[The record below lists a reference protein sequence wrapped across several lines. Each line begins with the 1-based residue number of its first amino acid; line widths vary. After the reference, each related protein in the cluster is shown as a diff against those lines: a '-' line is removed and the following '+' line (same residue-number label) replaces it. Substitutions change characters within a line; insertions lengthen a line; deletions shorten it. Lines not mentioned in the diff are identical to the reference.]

1 MNVNMALVKQAFW
14 KMNTGDMEKSA
25 VVPPMDPSGM
35 PMGAGPPMDPAMG
48 GAPPMDP
55 AAAGGPPPPP
65 GGAGGAPAPPP
76 GLMGDPAIQ
85 QIVQQVVQA
94 TLAQTGGGMAGGGG
108 GKGKGG
114 AGKLDPLLLH
124 AELGYIR
131 KLLTHLYQQMGLEL
145 PPDILDTPAQVSAEM
160 ETGQVPPG
168 GVAQP
173 MGAPPGPA
181 PGGPMPM
188 GPPPGGEPKMATEL
202 SDRGIWGIVAPPR
215 QESPQA
221 GSVVDFC
228 QRWLNKR

>member
-1 MNVNMALVKQAFW
+1 MNVNLALVKQAFW

-76 GLMGDPAIQ
+76 GIVGDPAIQ
-85 QIVQQVVQA
+85 QIVQQVIQA
-94 TLAQTGGGMAGGGG
+94 TLAQTGGGMGGGG

-173 MGAPPGPA
+173 MGAPAGPA

-202 SDRGIWGIVAPPR
+202 SDRGIWGIVSPPKP
-215 QESPQA
+215 ESPQA
-221 GSVVDFC
+221 DSVVDFC